1 MTFYSTCT
9 SINLTTGITKSILIL
24 VAININFPIPC
35 NCWLSIFLQFHLKM
49 SLLLTV
55 VQAVIHW
62 LCLCLCALTSSNTL
76 EQNCQKKPSQVTVY
90 PVELFH
96 ILISQM
102 NGTAPGV
109 VHSSLKSDNTASLSH
124 LQETINVDC
133 ALLKNI
139 IFTTDSLATFILQV
153 SSFKILKQHSLYF
166 LSVFTTICP
175 QLNPENVTVLPF

>member
-1 MTFYSTCT
+1 M
-9 SINLTTGITKSILIL
+9 
-24 VAININFPIPC
+24 NINFPIPC

-62 LCLCLCALTSSNTL
+62 RCLCLCALTSSNTL
-76 EQNCQKKPSQVTVY
+76 EQNCQKNSPQVTVY
-90 PVELFH
+90 PMKLFH
-96 ILISQM
+96 ILMSQM

-124 LQETINVDC
+124 LQETINIDC
-133 ALLKNI
+133 ALLNI
-139 IFTTDSLATFILQV
+139 IIFPTDSLATFILQV
-153 SSFKILKQHSLYF
+153 SSFKILKQQGSYFSL
-166 LSVFTTICP
+166 VFTTICP